1 MHEDLRESNERGV
14 LVSNDAYVLAPGS
27 GRVLDMGPFAMTVKA
42 ASPQTGAALTLLEAD
57 EPPGFGPPMHVH
69 DDAGEGFYVLSGEY
83 IVYIGGREHRCPT
96 GTFVWVPAGI
106 EHGFR
111 VGASQSRKLN
121 IYVPSAME
129 GYFEA
134 LASASEASPMSDAEL
149 VALAARHAM
158 RVTGP
163 VPEGYV

>member
-1 MHEDLRESNERGV
+1 MS
-14 LVSNDAYVLAPGS
+14 SSAYVLAPGA
-27 GRVLDMGPFAMTVKA
+27 GRVLNMGPFRMTVKA
-42 ASPQTGAALTLLEAD
+42 AGAQTETALTLLEAE
-57 EPPGFGPPMHVH
+57 EPSGFGPPMHVH

-83 IVYIGGREHRCPT
+83 IVFIGTEEHRCPA
-96 GTFVWVPAGI
+96 GTFVWVPAGV

-111 VGASQSRKLN
+111 VGESQSRKLN

-129 GYFEA
+129 GYFDA
-134 LASASEASPMSDAEL
+134 LAASASEANPISDDEL
-149 VALAARHAM
+149 SALASRYAM

>member
-1 MHEDLRESNERGV
+1 MSTE
-14 LVSNDAYVLAPGS
+14 AYVLAPGA
-27 GRVLDMGPFAMTVKA
+27 GPVLDMGPFSMTVKA
-42 ASPQTGAALTLLEAD
+42 TSSRTESALTLLEAD
-57 EPPGFGPPMHVH
+57 EPSGFGPPMHVH

-83 IVYIGGREHRCPT
+83 IVYIGTDEHRCPA
-96 GTFVWVPAGI
+96 GSFVWVPAGV

-111 VGASQSRKLN
+111 VGAAQSRKLN

-129 GYFEA
+129 GYFDA
-134 LASASEASPMSDAEL
+134 LAASASGANPLSDDEL
-149 VALAARHAM
+149 VELAARHAM

>member
-1 MHEDLRESNERGV
+1 MSSN
-14 LVSNDAYVLAPGS
+14 AYVLAPGA
-27 GRVLDMGPFAMTVKA
+27 GRVLDMGPFRMTLKA
-42 ASPQTGAALTLLEAD
+42 AGSQTETALTLLEAD
-57 EPPGFGPPMHVH
+57 EPAGFGPPMHVH
-69 DDAGEGFYVLSGEY
+69 DDVGEGFYVLSGEY
-83 IVYIGGREHRCPT
+83 VVFIGSEEHRCPG
-96 GTFVWVPAGI
+96 GTFVWVPAGV

-129 GYFEA
+129 GYFDA
-134 LASASEASPMSDAEL
+134 LASSASEGAPMSADQL
-149 VALAARHAM
+149 TALAARYAM

>member
-1 MHEDLRESNERGV
+1 MSRS
-14 LVSNDAYVLAPGS
+14 AYVLAPGA
-27 GRVLDMGPFAMTVKA
+27 GRVLNMGPFRMTVKA
-42 ASPQTGAALTLLEAD
+42 AGAHTETALTLLEAE
-57 EPPGFGPPMHVH
+57 EPSGFGPPMHVH

-83 IVYIGGREHRCPT
+83 IVFIGTEERWCPA
-96 GTFVWVPAGI
+96 GTFVWVPAGV

-111 VGASQSRKLN
+111 VGESQSRKLN

-129 GYFEA
+129 GYFDA
-134 LASASEASPMSDAEL
+134 LANSASEGIPMSEDEL
-149 VALAARHAM
+149 TALAARHAM

>member
-1 MHEDLRESNERGV
+1 MPSN
-14 LVSNDAYVLAPGS
+14 AYVLAPGD
-27 GRVLDMGPFAMTVKA
+27 GRMLDMGPFRMTVKA
-42 ASPQTGAALTLLEAD
+42 GSSETESALTLLEAE

-69 DDAGEGFYVLSGEY
+69 EDAGEGFYVLRGEY
-83 IVYIGGREHRCPT
+83 IVYIGGDEHRCPA

-121 IYVPSAME
+121 IYVPAAME
-129 GYFEA
+129 GYFDA
-134 LASASEASPMSDAEL
+134 LAAAASGGKPMSDEDL
-149 VALAARHAM
+149 TTLAARHAM